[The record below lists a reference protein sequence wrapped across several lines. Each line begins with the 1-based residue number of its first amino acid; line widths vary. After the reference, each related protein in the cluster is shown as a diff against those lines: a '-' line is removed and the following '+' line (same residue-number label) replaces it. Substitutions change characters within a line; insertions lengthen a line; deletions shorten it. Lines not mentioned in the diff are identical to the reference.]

1 MKLKQLSV
9 FLENR
14 EGRLSEVLRILA
26 ENKINIVAVSLADT
40 SDYGLLRMVVS
51 EPLKGCNVLRE
62 EGMQAMITEVIGI
75 RVPHAT
81 GSLCEAMD
89 LLLANNVNVEYMYA
103 FANGKDASAVVK
115 TENMDKAV
123 QVLKEGG
130 FDVWSEEDA
139 YHINN

>member
-81 GSLCEAMD
+81 GSLCKAMD
-89 LLLANNVNVEYMYA
+89 LLLANNVNAYIYST
-103 FANGKDASAVVK
+103 FTNGEDASAVVK